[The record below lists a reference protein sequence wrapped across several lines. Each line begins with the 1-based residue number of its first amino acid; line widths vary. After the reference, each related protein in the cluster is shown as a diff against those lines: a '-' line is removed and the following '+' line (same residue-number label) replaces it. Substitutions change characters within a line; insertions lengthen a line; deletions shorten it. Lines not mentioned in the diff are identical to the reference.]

1 MSHTS
6 RLWRMPDTFRQL
18 TGITPEAFARLVAEL
33 KPQYQQADT
42 ARKTRRSRQRKPG
55 AGRKF
60 ALPLGDRLLMLL
72 MYYRTYT
79 THALLGFLFGI
90 DQSSVC
96 RNINPL
102 QPLLAG
108 LFRIPERRVEL
119 EPDDIRE
126 LFFDATE
133 RAIPRPSQGP
143 KRFYSG
149 KKRRHTLKHQVVVV
163 RKRKPPAGPVNG
175 VGCRSPPCRRRSPAR
190 PTIRRCTTEPPWC
203 ARRGVPRTGDTP
215 YLGTGLCTPRR
226 RPRKGQLPPRQK
238 AGNRRVSR
246 RRIVVEHGI
255 GKMKVRG
262 WPGSVP
268 RVTVPKSGSRRPAG
282 RFTLRTRTYGACRH
296 GSPEVVTAGCH

>member
-6 RLWRMPDTFRQL
+6 RLRRAPDTFRQL
-18 TGITPEAFARLVAEL
+18 TGITPEAFDLLLAEL
-33 KPQYQQADT
+33 EPRYQQADT
-42 ARKTRRSRQRKPG
+42 KRRTRRPRQRKPG

-60 ALPLGDRLLMLL
+60 ALPLADRLLMLL

-90 DQSSVC
+90 DDSSVC

-108 LFRIPERRVEL
+108 IFRIPERRIEL
-119 EPDDIRE
+119 EPDEIRE

-133 RAIPRPSQGP
+133 RAIPRPTRRQ

-163 RKRKPPAGPVNG
+163 RKRKSPGRAGQ
-175 VGCRSPPCRRRSPAR
+175 RRRVRIAAVSRAFPGRTHDKKVYDA
-190 PTIRRCTTEPPWC
+190 TGTVCPPD
-203 ARRGVPRTGDTP
+203 VKRTGDTA

-226 RPRKGQLPPRQK
+226 RPPKGQLTPRQK

-255 GKMKVRG
+255 GKMKVWRIAAERYRN
-262 WPGSVP
+262 P
-268 RVTVPKSGSRRPAG
+268 RRRHTLIIKNVAG
-282 RFTLRTRTYGACRH
+282 LHNLTYA
-296 GSPEVVTAGCH
+296 